1 MNGAGMNGAGMNG
14 ATAMSEEMLRRALQ
28 QRAASVHGSPEA
40 LDEIRRRIA
49 DRRTRYTR
57 GGRLGFPFRGIRPR
71 PPFGGAMFWSSA
83 FGAGAVTA
91 TVVAV
96 VVSVGSCTPPASQA
110 PSPVSG
116 SSVGAPSNSPPSS
129 ATALSARIPVY
140 YVGATKS
147 GPRLFR
153 EYHVLMKTRPT
164 SVAAQ
169 LKAGLTEMLDG
180 RTAYDPDYHS
190 GWPASASVRSVSVAN
205 GVATIDLSG
214 ATVNGYDP
222 PGNAAALQQ
231 LIWTGTA
238 YAGGVGVK
246 LLFDGKPRATLW
258 KAALPVSGVL
268 RRAPAVDTLAP
279 VWVIDPQAGS
289 TSGTSTTVSLAGI
302 VFEGTVNVRV
312 KNSSGKVVYSK
323 TVQLTVGAP
332 AQGTARVSV
341 RLSPGKYTIE
351 AFEVSMKDGSV
362 AALDGHSFTVR

>member
-1 MNGAGMNGAGMNG
+1 MN
-14 ATAMSEEMLRRALQ
+14 EEMLRRALQ

-49 DRRTRYTR
+49 DRPTRSAFGDR
-57 GGRLGFPFRGIRPR
+57 FGFPFRGIRPR
-71 PPFGGAMFWSSA
+71 PPFGGAMFWSGT

-96 VVSVGSCTPPASQA
+96 VVSVGSCTPRSQA

-116 SSVGAPSNSPPSS
+116 SSVGAPSSGPSASSSSAPSS
-129 ATALSARIPVY
+129 PAAASPALSARIPVY
-140 YVGATKS
+140 YVGDTKT
-147 GPRLFR
+147 GPKLFR
-153 EYHVLMKTRPT
+153 EYHVLMKKPPT

-180 RTAYDPDYHS
+180 RTAYDKDYHS

-268 RRAPAVDTLAP
+268 RRAPAVDTLAR

-289 TSGTSTTVSLAGI
+289 TSGKPTTVSLAGI
-302 VFEGTVNVRV
+302 VFEGTINVRV
-312 KNSSGKVVYSK
+312 KNSSGRVVYSK
-323 TVQLTVGAP
+323 VVQLTVGAP
-332 AQGTARVSV
+332 AQGTARLSI
-341 RLSPGKYTIE
+341 RLNPGKYTIE